1 MRNTIDFLK
10 IKNGDLGAVN
20 FNNMIPV
27 IDSYYSLIDL
37 NQATLTLNEEKY
49 QKLLKEQL
57 AWLNANYIQVK
68 DKSYK
73 LYILYNKGRL
83 PKNIRERCC
92 NFKLLE
98 GKCLEYTERKN
109 ESNV

>member
-1 MRNTIDFLK
+1 MKYDEGDDCM
-10 IKNGDLGAVN
+10 IKNLLIVRVDSNYCDYLRKFDTKVAY
-20 FNNMIPV
+20 NM
-27 IDSYYSLIDL
+27 
-37 NQATLTLNEEKY
+37 NEKELRH

-98 GKCLEYTERKN
+98 EKCLEYTERKN